1 MPSQRPPTAQRTAP
15 DNGHRR
21 RRAHLRIGYLND
33 SVLTRLL
40 PHRFR
45 GVMWSGRS
53 QPSPGRALVGPRG
66 RSTPT
71 GAGVSHPLCPVR
83 PPATHRPR
91 PDAPTRAHR
100 TALAKQA
107 ASPSPRPA
115 LVTRTAPRSS
125 RPPHPDAARRLP
137 PAAPA
142 RPARGPRPRWAGPG
156 RAVRTVGA
164 VGTGCRRGGRVC
176 CRAGH
181 VYGVDGAFRPRDRAD
196 GAVRRNGSTA
206 RRGGGTSGR
215 ALVRTARRFCGRP
228 RRRCG
233 RPDNLVRRANAPGPG
248 QLKPSASATPPDGPP
263 HKARGPTM
271 RPVPAA
277 TLTYPSWS
285 GTCPRFTDIRRTHH
299 TQERFADGHS
309 ESAAQRFRS
318 LQGDP

>member
-1 MPSQRPPTAQRTAP
+1 M
-15 DNGHRR
+15 
-21 RRAHLRIGYLND
+21 
-33 SVLTRLL
+33 
-40 PHRFR
+40 
-45 GVMWSGRS
+45 
-53 QPSPGRALVGPRG
+53 GPRE
-66 RSTPT
+66 RSAPT

-100 TALAKQA
+100 AALAQQA
-107 ASPSPRPA
+107 ASPSPYPAPLRRGLLRARPS
-115 LVTRTAPRSS
+115 TSPGCRTATPTRRSRTAGPR
-125 RPPHPDAARRLP
+125 
-137 PAAPA
+137 APA
-142 RPARGPRPRWAGPG
+142 PVGRPGAGGAYRRGSRYGLPSG
-156 RAVRTVGA
+156 RSCVLPSRSCV
-164 VGTGCRRGGRVC
+164 RGGRCVPPP
-176 CRAGH
+176 GP
-181 VYGVDGAFRPRDRAD
+181 GG
-196 GAVRRNGSTA
+196 RRGPA
-206 RRGGGTSGR
+206 ERLHGLAGGGTSGR

-228 RRRCG
+228 GRRCG